1 MNETKLQSPLFLK
14 ISIILTA
21 LAVIGAG
28 VYPVTTSR
36 QQPVTAPTAQAPITP
51 TQQISIISDDGC
63 WAIPREDMHQKQK
76 ELALSLLTSQNRD
89 ERIEAINIFL
99 IMNEKETIPE
109 ITKLLQDKDE
119 SVREAARAA
128 LKELGAEE
136 DKSK

>member
-1 MNETKLQSPLFLK
+1 
-14 ISIILTA
+14 
-21 LAVIGAG
+21 
-28 VYPVTTSR
+28 
-36 QQPVTAPTAQAPITP
+36 
-51 TQQISIISDDGC
+51 
-63 WAIPREDMHQKQK
+63 MHQKQK